1 MAITWDP
8 TLKTGIP
15 EIDAQHEE
23 LFRRLDALLQAIRGG
38 RSRDEVGRTLA
49 FLEDY
54 VSHHFAAEEG
64 QMQARAY
71 PGLADHRAEHEAFR
85 ADLRALEAE
94 FLRDGAS
101 ASLIIRVNTQL
112 TGWLRSHIYRTDRA
126 LAAFLTGAAG

>member
-8 TLKTGIP
+8 TLVTGVP

-23 LFRRLDALLQAIRGG
+23 LFRRLDALLEAIRGG
-38 RSRDEVGRTLA
+38 RSREEVGRTLA

-54 VSHHFAAEEG
+54 ASHHFAAEEAR
-64 QMQARAY
+64 MQERGY
-71 PGLADHRAEHEAFR
+71 PGLPDHRAEHQGFR
-85 ADLRALEAE
+85 TDLRALEAE
-94 FLRDGAS
+94 FLRDGPT

-126 LAAFLTGAAG
+126 MARFLTGAAG